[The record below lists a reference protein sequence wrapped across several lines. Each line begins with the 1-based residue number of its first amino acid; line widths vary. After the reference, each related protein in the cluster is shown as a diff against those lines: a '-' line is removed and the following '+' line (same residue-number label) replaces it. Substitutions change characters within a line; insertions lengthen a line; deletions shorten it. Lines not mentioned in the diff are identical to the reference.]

1 MDVMTSNLTPLTRTA
16 SAKVVEARD
25 DTRDMEPTDVENAN
39 HELQR
44 AIVIHE
50 LHAQNNKVRD
60 LHRSSRLAPH
70 PPDPPTPSPTSPSH
84 PQSAFQPQPRL
95 CGTQATSRAPLPPV
109 DTEKKKQ
116 FGWEG

>member
-1 MDVMTSNLTPLTRTA
+1 MDVMTTNLTPLTRTA

-60 LHRSSRLAPH
+60 LQRSSRLGPH
-70 PPDPPTPSPTSPSH
+70 PPDPPH
-84 PQSAFQPQPRL
+84 PLPHLPHSAFQPQPRL